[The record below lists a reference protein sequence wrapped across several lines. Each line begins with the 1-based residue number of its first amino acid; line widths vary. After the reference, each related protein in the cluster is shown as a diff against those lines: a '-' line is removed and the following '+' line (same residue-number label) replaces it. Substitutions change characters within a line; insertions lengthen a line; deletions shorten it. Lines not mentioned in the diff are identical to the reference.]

1 MYETRKL
8 RKHQPSFDA
17 DFEAML
23 DMADKAQKS
32 IRIGDRVTA
41 KVIRIG
47 KDFLFLDVGTRD
59 EGLLSVEAIQD
70 MPQESAPKVGDVINV
85 YVIALRD
92 GAVICGLTATASAAE
107 KPQDDKQGIMDTV
120 KEAFDTG
127 MPVEGSVKESNKG
140 GFTVNIMGIRAFCPI
155 SQIDNSYCDNP
166 EVHIGRN
173 YQFEII
179 KFEENGRNVVVSRR
193 KILEREAAEKAAVL
207 WGEITVG
214 KAYTGTVKSLKPYG
228 AFVDIGGIEGLVHV
242 SEIDYGQTD
251 DPAEHLSVGQEITV
265 AVKDIDRAKNRI
277 SLSLK
282 ALKAD
287 PWDEAVKMLKPEQ
300 VVAGKVTRTQNF
312 GAFVSLMPG
321 VEGLVHI
328 SNMVKDRRI
337 HSPLEVVSHGQEVT
351 VRILDVDP
359 EKRRIGLSMIL
370 EKDEEDDSWKAALSE
385 SQSTSSSSGGMGTLG
400 DLLSKKLGK

>member
-32 IRIGDRVTA
+32 IQIGDRVAA

-47 KDFLFLDVGTRD
+47 KDFVFLDVGSRD
-59 EGLLSVEAIQD
+59 EGLLSIEATQQ
-70 MPQESAPKVGDVINV
+70 MPSESSPQVGDVLNV
-85 YVIALRD
+85 YVIAFRD
-92 GAVICGLTATASAAE
+92 GAVICGLTATATPSE
-107 KPQDDKQGIMDTV
+107 KTQDDKQGIFATL

-127 MPVEGSVKESNKG
+127 MPVEGTVKESNKG
-140 GFTVNIMGIRAFCPI
+140 GFTVNIMGVRAFCPI
-155 SQIDNSYCDNP
+155 SQIDNSYCENP
-166 EVHIGRN
+166 EVHIGHA

-179 KFEENGRNVVVSRR
+179 KFEESGRNVVVSRR
-193 KILEREAAEKAAVL
+193 KLLEREAAEKAAVL
-207 WGEITVG
+207 WGEIAVG
-214 KAYTGTVKSLKPYG
+214 KTYPGKVISLKPYG
-228 AFVDIGGIEGLVHV
+228 AFVDIGGLEGLVHV

-251 DPAEHLSVGQEITV
+251 DPSEHLAVGQEITV
-265 AVKDIDRAKNRI
+265 AVKDIDRSKNRI

-287 PWDEAVKMLKPEQ
+287 PWDEAVKLLKPEQ

-328 SNMVKDRRI
+328 SNMVKDRRL
-337 HSPLEVVSHGQEVT
+337 HSPLEVVSQGQEVT
-351 VRILDVDP
+351 VRILDIDLD
-359 EKRRIGLSMIL
+359 KRRIGLSMIL
-370 EKDEEDDSWKAALSE
+370 EKDEEDHSWKEALSQ
-385 SQSTSSSSGGMGTLG
+385 SQSASKSSGGMGTLG
-400 DLLSKKLGK
+400 DLLQKKIR

>member
-8 RKHQPSFDA
+8 RKHQPGYDA

-23 DMADKAQKS
+23 DMVDTAKKS
-32 IRIGDRVTA
+32 IQIGDRVAA

-70 MPQESAPKVGDVINV
+70 MRSEDAPKVGDVINV
-85 YVIALRD
+85 YAIALRD
-92 GAVICGLTATASAAE
+92 GAVLCGLTATASAGE
-107 KPQDDKQGIMDTV
+107 KTQDDKQGIMDTV

-127 MPVEGSVKESNKG
+127 MPVEGTVKESNKG

-166 EVHIGRN
+166 EVHVDRS
-173 YQFEII
+173 YPFEII

-207 WGEITVG
+207 WGEIAVG
-214 KAYTGTVKSLKPYG
+214 AAYTGTVKSIKPYG
-228 AFVDIGGIEGLVHV
+228 AFVDIGGLEGLVHV
-242 SEIDYGQTD
+242 SEIDYDQTN
-251 DPAEHLSVGQEITV
+251 DPSEHLSVGQEITV

-287 PWDEAVKMLKPEQ
+287 PWDDAVKLLKPEQ

-337 HSPLEVVSHGQEVT
+337 HSPLEVVHHGQDVT
-351 VRILDVDP
+351 VRILDIDL

-370 EKDEEDDSWKAALSE
+370 EKDEADDSWKEALSQA
-385 SQSTSSSSGGMGTLG
+385 QSEPSNSGGMGTLG